1 MNCCDFFQPKRKQF
15 DDFFDGFDAQ
25 CASTGLLNTVP
36 ACVKK
41 LLTLTGYNSALSFK
55 QFTEG
60 ELDSTERFIEENH
73 RNIADEFDEYKNVRP
88 FKFLPG
94 HKALIFGI
102 KSQLEDFQAKQ
113 KITKKVKRSVPNENE
128 LHIALLNQI
137 SSFAK
142 DNQLEVVFSTDCIK
156 QSLYTATENASF
168 CSCNIIC
175 PLCFSSIGTR
185 YDKYWKNTNVYKHL
199 RTHLTS
205 KRTANHAT
213 KTRPSSIRIEE
224 TAEHLERNNIEMVTE
239 EVLVYE
245 EDENLVE
252 YILEDHEQNYVPQR
266 NAFQS

>member
-1 MNCCDFFQPKRKQF
+1 M
-15 DDFFDGFDAQ
+15 
-25 CASTGLLNTVP
+25 
-36 ACVKK
+36 KK

-73 RNIADEFDEYKNVRP
+73 RNTADEFDEYKNVRP

-113 KITKKVKRSVPNENE
+113 KITKKVKKSVPNENE

-156 QSLYTATENASF
+156 QSLYTATESASF

-185 YDKYWKNTNVYKHL
+185 YDKHWKNTNVYKHL

-205 KRTANHAT
+205 KRTANHAA

-224 TAEHLERNNIEMVTE
+224 TAEHLESNNIEIVTNCDIEIVEE

-245 EDENLVE
+245 EDENIDE
-252 YILEDHEQNYVPQR
+252 YI
-266 NAFQS
+266 